1 MPSYPRR
8 CPKCGVMTEEEGF
21 GVDRSK
27 TSGRKSHCKTCDRER
42 AKAYYAEHRDELYAR
57 REAVR
62 EAAWQAHLKK
72 LKQGTPTYSREA
84 CRTPLH
90 LQREPT
96 SSSAPLRGGPSLAT
110 SRARA
115 RSRNQRRAYRRE
127 RATHLRPS
135 ARRVTLTGIPTA
147 LNAEAHGG
155 RSSIGAWPVCR
166 LVWDAVTGVTAVAAL
181 VLSII
186 VGLSQRRRDARQVDV
201 QERLALVEEPGSA
214 DGGTRA
220 SSIEGEQTLRGV

>member
-135 ARRVTLTGIPTA
+135 ARRGTLTG
-147 LNAEAHGG
+147 
-155 RSSIGAWPVCR
+155 IGAWPVCR

>member
-1 MPSYPRR
+1 LQNLRPRTGQGLLRRAPRR
-8 CPKCGVMTEEEGF
+8 ALCAA
-21 GVDRSK
+21 RSGPRG
-27 TSGRKSHCKTCDRER
+27 SLAGSSQ
-42 AKAYYAEHRDELYAR
+42 
-57 REAVR
+57 EA
-62 EAAWQAHLKK
+62 Q
-72 LKQGTPTYSREA
+72 QGTPTYSREA

-135 ARRVTLTGIPTA
+135 ARRGTLTGIPTA
-147 LNAEAHGG
+147 LNAEAQGG

-166 LVWDAVTGVTAVAAL
+166 LVWDAVNGVTAVAAL

-186 VGLSQRRRDARQVDV
+186 VGLSQRRRMQDKSMCRSVSRWLRSPARPMEV
-201 QERLALVEEPGSA
+201 PGQAQSKASKRSEAFRPQSA
-214 DGGTRA
+214 W
-220 SSIEGEQTLRGV
+220 